1 MWGVCDG
8 GHSAF
13 VMRLELQIA
22 HAAYVG
28 IAAPRWEDFDAE
40 TVNVRGSVVRG
51 IVDVPKTLESVATLP
66 DQVKDPQSVG
76 DEASFRQQSFGNAAN
91 SVAFIDLPGSPT

>member
-28 IAAPRWEDFDAE
+28 IAAPRREDFDTE
-40 TVNVRGSVVRG
+40 TVDIRRSVVRG
-51 IVDVPKTLESVATLP
+51 MVDVPKTLDSVATLP
-66 DQVKDPQSVG
+66 
-76 DEASFRQQSFGNAAN
+76 
-91 SVAFIDLPGSPT
+91 